1 MADSWKAK
9 NKQKPN
15 IYDYYYTIN
24 VPQGSLFADNIMQD
38 YVYNFPYYLKLE
50 EINHPSWDLHVKDL
64 KAEYMMKLN
73 SEY

>member
-1 MADSWKAK
+1 
-9 NKQKPN
+9 
-15 IYDYYYTIN
+15 
-24 VPQGSLFADNIMQD
+24 MQD